1 MDVTEQGSQ
10 PPWPNVVSEYN
21 MLIQTL
27 KRALLCGSLT
37 SYRHKFCSTPDT
49 CWQTHTT
56 YFCSLWMVSM
66 NHFSRYLS
74 GGEELYLVTDTV
86 CSRGTFFI
94 VKRGIVFCFSFVIL
108 MFFSTWK
115 SRFLERGYWLM
126 VEFNHLYYFP
136 PSLLLLS
143 LPCSSAVVGVQPTV
157 FPTLDKY

>member
-1 MDVTEQGSQ
+1 M
-10 PPWPNVVSEYN
+10 
-21 MLIQTL
+21 
-27 KRALLCGSLT
+27 CSLT
-37 SYRHKFCSTPDT
+37 SHRYTFCSTPDT
-49 CWQTHTT
+49 CGQTHTS

-136 PSLLLLS
+136 PTLFLFS
-143 LPCSSAVVGVQPTV
+143 LPCSSGRHSTHSLFYTRQVLDFGTV
-157 FPTLDKY
+157 SSLPATILYLEIVYII